1 MHAAV
6 TASRRPPRL
15 DARVRAERLVLRQHL
30 EGRMDVVQRQVEEQR
45 LPRRL
50 VALVVLLNRVASEC
64 VCRLVPLVESDLI
77 DEHRYLHQIT
87 AMGSGG
93 GSGGHQEVAE
103 VVAKG
108 DRDNGDNSNGSE
120 SSNIAAGASVSSSSS
135 PFLLRLLFQGAPSS
149 LSTSSSS

>member
-1 MHAAV
+1 MRVRRLEYELQRALVGLGGADDGVLPALSESLSPGGSAWAAV
-6 TASRRPPRL
+6 GVW
-15 DARVRAERLVLRQHL
+15 AR
-30 EGRMDVVQRQVEEQR
+30 R

-120 SSNIAAGASVSSSSS
+120 SS
-135 PFLLRLLFQGAPSS
+135 
-149 LSTSSSS
+149 